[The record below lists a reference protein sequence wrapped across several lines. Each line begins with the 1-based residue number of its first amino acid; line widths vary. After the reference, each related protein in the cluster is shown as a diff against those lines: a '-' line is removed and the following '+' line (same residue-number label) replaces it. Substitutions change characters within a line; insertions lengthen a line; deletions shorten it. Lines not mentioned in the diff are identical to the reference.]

1 MEADIAGHQRKV
13 VRSAV
18 RPVKRAHGPSGLR
31 LRDGRTLPFVVT
43 RGWNAPA
50 GRYPEQFFLVHPETR
65 EVFYESPVRN
75 VLIWGLQSITDIT
88 DEVSLPLLLPSGTYD
103 VVFAL
108 GGVMGGSIDVEVTE
122 LPAEEAA

>member
-1 MEADIAGHQRKV
+1 MEADVAGHQRKI
-13 VRSAV
+13 VRSEV
-18 RPVKRAHGPSGLR
+18 RPVKRAHGASGIR
-31 LRDGRTLPFVVT
+31 SRAGRTLPFVVT

-65 EVFYESPVRN
+65 EVLYESPVRT
-75 VLIWGLQSITDIT
+75 VLIWGLQSVTEVT
-88 DEVSLPLLLPSGTYD
+88 DEVALPVPLAPGTYE

-108 GGVMGGSIDVEVTE
+108 GGRMGGSMDVEVTE

>member
-1 MEADIAGHQRKV
+1 MEADVAGHQRKV

-18 RPVKRAHGPSGLR
+18 RPVKRAHGPSGIR
-31 LRDGRTLPFVVT
+31 SRAERTLPFVVT

-50 GRYPEQFFLVHPETR
+50 GRYPEQFFIVQPDTR
-65 EVFYESPVRN
+65 EVLYESPVRN
-75 VLIWGLQSITDIT
+75 VLIWGLQSITDLA
-88 DEVSLPLLLPSGTYD
+88 DEVSLPLSLAPGTYE

-108 GGVMGGSIDVEVTE
+108 GGVMGGRMDVEVTE

>member
-1 MEADIAGHQRKV
+1 MEAEVSGHQRKV

-18 RPVKRAHGPSGLR
+18 RPAKRAHGLSGIR
-31 LRDGRTLPFVVT
+31 VRDGRTLPFVVT

-50 GRYPEQFFLVHPETR
+50 GRYRDQFFLVHPETR
-65 EVFYESPVRN
+65 EVLHESPVRN

-88 DEVSLPLLLPSGTYD
+88 DEVSLPLPLASGTYE

>member
-1 MEADIAGHQRKV
+1 M
-13 VRSAV
+13 RSAV
-18 RPVKRAHGPSGLR
+18 RPVKRAHGASGIR

-50 GRYPEQFFLVHPETR
+50 GRYPEQFFLVQPETR
-65 EVFYESPVRN
+65 EVLYESPVRN
-75 VLIWGLQSITDIT
+75 VLIWGLQSITDLA
-88 DEVSLPLLLPSGTYD
+88 DEVSLPLPLAPGTYE

-108 GGVMGGSIDVEVTE
+108 GGVMGGRMDVEVTE